1 MMDVTPLASLIPG
14 QAGVISELH
23 GDDSLRVRLME
34 MGLIRGETVQV
45 LKYAPLGDP
54 VELDIAGYHLS
65 IRKRDAE
72 RILVSPTGSRAR

>member
-1 MMDVTPLASLIPG
+1 MDVTPLATLTPG
-14 QAGVISELH
+14 QSGVIAELH

-54 VELDIAGYHLS
+54 VELDVAGYHLS
-65 IRKRDAE
+65 IRKDDAQS
-72 RILVSPTGSRAR
+72 ILVAPTAA

>member
-1 MMDVTPLASLIPG
+1 MMDVTPLAALMPG

-34 MGLIRGETVQV
+34 MGLIRGETVHV

-54 VELDIAGYHLS
+54 LELDIAGYHLS
-65 IRKRDAE
+65 IRKGDAQC
-72 RILVSPTGSRAR
+72 ILVSPTGQPAR

>member
-1 MMDVTPLASLIPG
+1 MMDVTPLATLTPG
-14 QAGVISELH
+14 QTGVISDLY

-65 IRKRDAE
+65 IRKGDAQ
-72 RILVSPTGSRAR
+72 RILVAPTGALA